1 MAEENSNPVFQIQRM
16 YLKDLS
22 LEIPHAPHIFL
33 EQAQPTVEV
42 AIDNGHEKLADGI
55 YEVTITVTVTTRI
68 DEERV
73 VFLVEGKQAGIFEIR
88 NIPEDQMDVVLNI
101 VCPNTVYPY
110 LRANIADVIQRS
122 GFPPIHLAE
131 INFEVLCQ
139 QRLAAAQQQG
149 GKLAGAII
157 KLTQKAGVDGRLFG
171 SVTNANV
178 AETLHKAGFASVQ
191 KSMIRMPEGHIKTI
205 GEHPV
210 QVALHTDVLVDIT
223 INVVGETA

>member
-1 MAEENSNPVFQIQRM
+1 MAEENSYPVFQIQRM

-131 INFEVLCQ
+131 INFEVLYQ
-139 QRLAAAQQQG
+139 QRLAAAQQQD
-149 GKLAGAII
+149 GAANQDSAAQ
-157 KLTQKAGVDGRLFG
+157 LEKAENPSG
-171 SVTNANV
+171 T
-178 AETLHKAGFASVQ
+178 TH
-191 KSMIRMPEGHIKTI
+191 
-205 GEHPV
+205 
-210 QVALHTDVLVDIT
+210 
-223 INVVGETA
+223 